1 MTDCRGMNER
11 KGGRERG
18 RKREEE
24 GGRERGREEGKRKRQ
39 NVHVHVDYGERLIK
53 ASHLTHTRS

>member
-1 MTDCRGMNER
+1 MTDCRKMDER

-18 RKREEE
+18 RKREEGRE
-24 GGRERGREEGKRKRQ
+24 GGRAGVKRKRQ